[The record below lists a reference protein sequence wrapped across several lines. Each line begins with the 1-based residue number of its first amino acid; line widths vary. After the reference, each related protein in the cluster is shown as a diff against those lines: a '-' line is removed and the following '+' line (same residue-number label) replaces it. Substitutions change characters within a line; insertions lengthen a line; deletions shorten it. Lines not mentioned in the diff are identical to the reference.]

1 MTTFTWSSLVSRGN
15 ITIMYRSAI
24 RPIGGSL
31 YIKLPPDYRY
41 RYHLGAG
48 DLYDLIPNAD
58 GSIIKLVKSDDQP
71 VRQVATEA
79 AE

>member
-1 MTTFTWSSLVSRGN
+1 
-15 ITIMYRSAI
+15 MYRSAI

-58 GSIIKLVKSDDQP
+58 GSIIKLVKVDEVDE
-71 VRQVATEA
+71 VRAEQVTVA

>member
-1 MTTFTWSSLVSRGN
+1 
-15 ITIMYRSAI
+15 MYRSAI

-58 GSIIKLVKSDDQP
+58 GSIIKLVRVDEVDE
-71 VRQVATEA
+71 VRAQQVTVA

>member
-1 MTTFTWSSLVSRGN
+1 
-15 ITIMYRSAI
+15 MYRSAI

-31 YIKLPPDYRY
+31 YIKLPPDYRH

-58 GSIIKLVKSDDQP
+58 GSIIKLVKVDEEKPTASNAAVEQKAE
-71 VRQVATEA
+71 VA

>member
-1 MTTFTWSSLVSRGN
+1 
-15 ITIMYRSAI
+15 MYRSAI

-31 YIKLPPDYRY
+31 YIKLPPDFRH

-58 GSIIKLVKSDDQP
+58 GSIIKLVKVDEEKPTASNAAVEQKAS
-71 VRQVATEA
+71 VA

>member
-1 MTTFTWSSLVSRGN
+1 
-15 ITIMYRSAI
+15 MYRSAI

-58 GSIIKLVKSDDQP
+58 GSIIKLVKVDEEKPTASNAAVEQKAE
-71 VRQVATEA
+71 VA

>member
-1 MTTFTWSSLVSRGN
+1 
-15 ITIMYRSAI
+15 MYRSAI

-31 YIKLPPDYRY
+31 YIKLPPDYKH

-58 GSIIKLVKSDDQP
+58 GSIIKLVRVDEVDEVTAEPEAS
-71 VRQVATEA
+71 VAA
-79 AE
+79 K

>member
-1 MTTFTWSSLVSRGN
+1 
-15 ITIMYRSAI
+15 MYRSAI

-31 YIKLPPDYRY
+31 YIKLPPDYRH

-58 GSIIKLVKSDDQP
+58 GSIIKLVKVDELEKVVP
-71 VRQVATEA
+71 RQEASVA

>member
-1 MTTFTWSSLVSRGN
+1 MHRT
-15 ITIMYRSAI
+15 AI

-31 YIKLPPDYRY
+31 YLKLPPDYRH

-48 DLYDLIPNAD
+48 DLYDWIPNAD
-58 GSIIKLVKSDDQP
+58 GTILKLVKVDDQP
-71 VRQVATEA
+71 VPQEVTAA

>member
-1 MTTFTWSSLVSRGN
+1 
-15 ITIMYRSAI
+15 MYRSAI

-58 GSIIKLVKSDDQP
+58 GSIIKLIKADDMASKQEK
-71 VRQVATEA
+71 VDA
-79 AE
+79 A